1 LHAGCAELEEPRMGL
16 AAGGQ
21 ISQKIYE
28 DMHPVSLYD
37 EEASERL
44 WVHTV
49 TSAIW
54 EVRLHTF
61 TEYPEP
67 IAISWQ
73 MITGTVPPLSP
84 IVPGS
89 K

>member
-1 LHAGCAELEEPRMGL
+1 MGL

-28 DMHPVSLYD
+28 DTHAPSLYD

-49 TSAIW
+49 TSAAW

-61 TEYPEP
+61 HKLPRTYQCFMVDDHRDRTSLV
-67 IAISWQ
+67 AHCARQ
-73 MITGTVPPLSP
+73 
-84 IVPGS
+84 
-89 K
+89 

>member
-1 LHAGCAELEEPRMGL
+1 MGL

-28 DMHPVSLYD
+28 DTHAAGLYD

-49 TSAIW
+49 TSAAW
-54 EVRLHTF
+54 EVRLHAF
-61 TEYPEP
+61 ADY
-67 IAISWQ
+67 
-73 MITGTVPPLSP
+73 
-84 IVPGS
+84 
-89 K
+89 